1 MGSKGKKKITSGKVR
16 KYIRG
21 FWLTYFI
28 GLLLIIVLF
37 ISIGYGLFGK
47 MPSFQEL
54 ENPESN
60 LATEIF
66 SADGKLLG
74 KYYVENRTNIHYQDL
89 SPNIINA
96 LIATEDARFERHS
109 GIDARATARM
119 MFGILTGTDRGGGST
134 ITQQLAKNLFP
145 RKASYTKL
153 ELGIMKLK
161 EWVTAVKLERNYSKQ
176 EIIAM
181 YLNTVD
187 FGSMSFGIKSA
198 SKTFFN
204 KTPDQLNPDE
214 SALLIGILKA
224 PSFFSPV
231 RNPERALGRRNIVLK
246 QMEKYG
252 YISDMECDS
261 LKILPIDMSN
271 YRIQDHTSGLATY
284 FREYMRMYLTE
295 WCSSHSKEDGTPYN
309 LYRDGLKIYTT
320 INTTMQDYA
329 EQAIRE
335 YMGKELQPSFFKH
348 WKGYS
353 NAPFVF
359 EENARP
365 EIRKLM
371 TSAMRRTDRYRRL
384 KKENYT
390 EEDIYNNFQE
400 PVPMKVFSWN
410 GPIDT
415 IMTPW
420 DSIRYYKH
428 FLQVGLMSMDPH
440 TGYIK
445 AYVGGIDNKYFQY
458 DHVILSKRQVGSTF
472 KPFLYTLA
480 IQEGETP
487 CTRYSNVRPVIELYD
502 GEKWSPDNSG
512 DDLIGEEVTLKWA
525 LANSNNWISGQLMK
539 KYSPQDVI
547 TIARKMGVES
557 YIPPVYSIALG
568 SADLSLYEMVG
579 AMSTFA
585 NKGQWIQP
593 IFVTLIEDRFG
604 NVLEQFI
611 PRRQEAISEKTA
623 YLMIELLKGV
633 VESGTSVRL
642 RYKYQFM
649 NEIAGKTG
657 TTQNQSDGWFMG
669 ITPDLVTGIWVGCED
684 RAAHFRT
691 LTLGQGANMALPVW
705 ALYMNM
711 VYADSTTTGITKRP
725 FDKPD
730 FAIDVTFNCDSLR
743 MVTGETEKDK
753 FEEF

>member
-1 MGSKGKKKITSGKVR
+1 MGSKRNLLRSKIR
-16 KYIRG
+16 KYIWG
-21 FWLTYFI
+21 FWITYFL
-28 GLLLIIVLF
+28 GLLLIILLF

-47 MPSFQEL
+47 IPSFREL

-60 LATEIF
+60 LATEIY
-66 SADGKLLG
+66 SSDGKLLG
-74 KYYVENRTNIHYQDL
+74 KYYVENRSTIQYQDL
-89 SPNIINA
+89 GLNIVNA
-96 LIATEDARFERHS
+96 LIATEDARFESHS
-109 GIDARATARM
+109 GIDAKATARM
-119 MFGILTGTDRGGGST
+119 FYGILTGTDRGGGST

-145 RKASYTKL
+145 RKPRYTKM
-153 ELGIMKLK
+153 ELGVMKLK

-204 KTPDQLNPDE
+204 KTPDQLTPDE
-214 SALLIGILKA
+214 SAILVGILKA

-231 RNPERALGRRNIVLK
+231 RNPDRAWDRRNIVLK

-252 YISDMECDS
+252 YISRLEYDTLIEQ
-261 LKILPIDMSN
+261 PIDMSN
-271 YRIQDHTSGLATY
+271 YRILDHTSGLATY
-284 FREYMRMYLTE
+284 FREYLRMFLTE
-295 WCSSHSKEDGTPYN
+295 WCNGHSKEDGTPFN
-309 LYRDGLKIYTT
+309 LYRDGLRIYTT
-320 INTTMQDYA
+320 INTVMQEYA
-329 EQAIRE
+329 EQAVWE
-335 YMGKELQPSFFKH
+335 YIGGELQPSFFTH
-348 WKGYS
+348 WKGHS

-359 EENARP
+359 EENARK
-365 EIRKLM
+365 EIFKLM
-371 TSAMRRTDRYRRL
+371 TSAMRRTDRYYHL
-384 KKENYT
+384 KKYNLT
-390 EEDIYNNFQE
+390 EEEIYENFKQ
-400 PVPMKVFSWN
+400 PVKMKVFSYH
-410 GPIDT
+410 GTIDT
-415 IMTPW
+415 VMTPW
-420 DSIRYYKH
+420 DSIRYYKY
-428 FLQVGLMSMDPH
+428 FLQAGLMSIDPY

-458 DHVILSKRQVGSTF
+458 DHVIRSKRQVGSTF

-487 CTRYSNVRPVIELYD
+487 CTRYPNVRPVIELYD
-502 GEKWSPDNSG
+502 GEKWSPDNSS
-512 DDLIGEEVTLKWA
+512 DARIGEEVPLKWA

-539 KYSPQDVI
+539 KYSPQEVI
-547 TIARKMGVES
+547 NIARKMGVVS

-585 NKGQWIQP
+585 NKGQWIEP
-593 IFVTLIEDRFG
+593 IFITRIEDKYG

-611 PRRQEAISEKTA
+611 PQRQEAISEKTA

-642 RYKYQFM
+642 RYKYGFT

-691 LTLGQGANMALPVW
+691 LTLGQGANMALPIW
-705 ALYMNM
+705 ANYMNK
-711 VYADSTTTGITKRP
+711 VYADSVTTRITKRD
-725 FDKPD
+725 FDKPS
-730 FAIDVTFNCDSLR
+730 FKVDVTFNCDSLQQIIK
-743 MVTGETEKDK
+743 MTEKDK
-753 FEEF
+753 FDEF